1 MFRFGV
7 IGYGIMGKLEG
18 HLVYMLNL
26 FLDALEGKREN
37 PVPLEDGLLNGKI
50 LSAVNESLEKGGWVE
65 IKN

>member
-18 HLVYMLNL
+18 YLVYMLNL

-37 PVPLEDGLLNGKI
+37 PVPLEDGLLNVKI
-50 LSAVNESLEKGGWVE
+50 LSAVHESLEEGGWVE